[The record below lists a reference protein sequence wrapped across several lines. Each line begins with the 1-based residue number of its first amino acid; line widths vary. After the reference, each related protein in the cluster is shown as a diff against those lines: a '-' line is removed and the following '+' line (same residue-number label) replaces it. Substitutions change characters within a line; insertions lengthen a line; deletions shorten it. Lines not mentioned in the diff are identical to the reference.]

1 MKKMEQL
8 AGAIVLAG
16 LALVALLA
24 APGSPARAQT
34 QPTDDDVNRVAHQLY
49 CPVCE
54 SIPLDVCS
62 TKACAD
68 WRELIREKLAQGQSD
83 QQIIDY
89 FVATYGDRVLA
100 TPPQHGFNWLIYV
113 VPPIVL
119 LGGALL
125 AWRVLG
131 GLVRPASPV
140 EAPAAAPEP
149 EDEYVARLEREVR
162 EAEK

>member
-1 MKKMEQL
+1 MQKF
-8 AGAIVLAG
+8 AAAG
-16 LALVALLA
+16 LLVALIAVSLLA
-24 APGSPARAQT
+24 LPGTPARAQS

-54 SIPLDVCS
+54 SIPLDTCS

-68 WRELIREKLAQGQSD
+68 WRDLIRQKLAQGQSD

-89 FVATYGDRVLA
+89 FVATYGDRVLVQ
-100 TPPQHGFNWLIYV
+100 PPAHGFNWLIYI
-113 VPPIVL
+113 VPPVVL

-131 GLVRPASPV
+131 GLVRTPKPV
-140 EAPAAAPEP
+140 PAAVEP
-149 EDEYVARLEREVR
+149 QDKYAAELEREVR
-162 EAEK
+162 EAEE

>member
-1 MKKMEQL
+1 MKIAL
-8 AGAIVLAG
+8 AIVALG
-16 LALVALLA
+16 LLALGLQ
-24 APGSPARAQT
+24 APGTAQA
-34 QPTDDDVNRVAHQLY
+34 QGPKPVTDNDVVRVAHQLY

-54 SIPLDVCS
+54 SIPLDVC
-62 TKACAD
+62 TTAACAD
-68 WRELIREKLAQGQSD
+68 WRALIRQKLEAGESD